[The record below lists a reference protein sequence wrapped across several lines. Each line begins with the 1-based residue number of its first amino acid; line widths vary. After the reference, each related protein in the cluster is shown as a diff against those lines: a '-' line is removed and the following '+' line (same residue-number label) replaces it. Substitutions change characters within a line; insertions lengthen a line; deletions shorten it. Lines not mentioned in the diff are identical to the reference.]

1 MSDRVVHFEIPADD
15 LERAKTFYSETFG
28 WNLQQWPGFD
38 YVMVTT
44 TPANE
49 QGTPSE
55 PGGING
61 GMLLRQG
68 PITNPIVTIEVAD
81 MEAALQTVADKGGR
95 FGTRSR
101 WARWGS
107 PPTSPIPRGT
117 RSDSG
122 RTALRRVKYREP
134 GAAC

>member
-15 LERAKTFYSETFG
+15 LERAKTFYSEAFG

-68 PITNPIVTIEVAD
+68 PIANPIVTIEVAD
-81 MEAALQTVADKGGR
+81 MEAALQTVADKGGTVVR
-95 FGTRSR
+95 GKEPVGEVGFAAYFTDTEGNTLGLWESRSP
-101 WARWGS
+101 AS
-107 PPTSPIPRGT
+107 
-117 RSDSG
+117 
-122 RTALRRVKYREP
+122 
-134 GAAC
+134 